1 MIAILSVLALTAACF
16 GAGAIG
22 LRLLGLMDDR
32 PLLERTMLG
41 AAVGFGVVGWLLFWI
56 GTGGILTDPVLWGFC
71 LVLALS
77 NIFYFT
83 GAADTRP
90 APSLN
95 FVSWT
100 LIALLALAA
109 FLDLFE
115 AMSPPADGDTLAYHF
130 TLARWFSEAGNVFFV
145 PVRFQ
150 GAIPL
155 LVHMSYTAA
164 YFLGSAGGEASATA
178 AITGW
183 AFVSG
188 WMASGLLFAIALRY
202 VSFNWALALALL
214 FQTFPAMVFGAGS
227 GQVEARMAMFA
238 LIAALGLIDSRNS
251 DKLSPVILLGLG
263 AGFYA
268 ASKYLGLL
276 FAAAAAV
283 ALLSTGKP
291 VFKRLVVYCVALAI
305 AGTQWYGWNFVH
317 TGNPVFPM
325 MYELFQFLGTAN
337 DAAWNSDFNSDL
349 KSYLTRRADVTDG
362 WHWILSY
369 PFIAT
374 LSPPHALD
382 SGRVGLGPLFLLLL
396 PLVLLALWKARRSI
410 VQSQL
415 FPVALLVLVF
425 YVLWFNFG
433 VIPKIRHILPVIP
446 LLLLCA
452 GVAAASHYTKKYHGA
467 AALAVLLSLAVNL
480 GAHVLF
486 SREFIRHVAS
496 GESDDS
502 FLDRNLFAYPVAR
515 KINAN
520 KNIKGILVWDRQ
532 LQYYIK
538 AKSFFVASY
547 AQTQID
553 TRPGRINPK
562 TLFKQLKMQEL
573 SHVALNTPKSGIG
586 APGTLLEAMQTLE
599 RAGCVALED
608 IVPYTRFASRTLK
621 NLDVSEARSHIWM
634 VQSQCN
640 L

>member
-1 MIAILSVLALTAACF
+1 MIAILSVIALTAACF
-16 GAGAIG
+16 GAGAFG

-32 PLLERTMLG
+32 APLERTMLG
-41 AAVGFGVVGWLLFWI
+41 VAVGFGVLGWLLFWI
-56 GTGGILTDPVLWGFC
+56 GTGGLLTSPVLWGFC
-71 LVLALS
+71 LILALG
-77 NIFYFT
+77 NILYFI
-83 GAADTRP
+83 AANHTRP
-90 APSLN
+90 APSLDL
-95 FVSWT
+95 VSWA
-100 LIALLALAA
+100 LIVLLALAA
-109 FLDLFE
+109 LFDLFE
-115 AMSPPADGDTLAYHF
+115 AISPPADGDTLAYHF
-130 TLARWFSEAGNVFFV
+130 TLARRFSEARNVFFV

-164 YFLGSAGGEASATA
+164 YFMGSAGGEASATW

-227 GQVEARMAMFA
+227 GQIEARMAMFV

-251 DKLSPVILLGLG
+251 DKLSPIILLALG

-276 FAAAAAV
+276 FAAAAAA
-283 ALLSTGKP
+283 ALLSTGGP
-291 VFKRLVVYCVALAI
+291 VLKRLVVYCVVLAI

-337 DAAWNSDFNSDL
+337 DVAWNSDFNSDL
-349 KSYLTRRADVTDG
+349 KSYLIRRADVTNG

-374 LSPPHALD
+374 LAPPHAID
-382 SGRVGLGPLFLLLL
+382 SGRIGLGPLFLLLA
-396 PLVLLALWKARRSI
+396 PLVMLSLWKARQSI
-410 VQSQL
+410 IQSQL
-415 FPVALLVLVF
+415 FPVALLIFVF

-433 VIPKIRHILPVIP
+433 VIPKIRHILPIIP

-452 GVAAASHYTKKYHGA
+452 GVAAASQYTKKYRGA
-467 AALAVLLSLAVNL
+467 AALAVLLSLAVNF

-486 SREFIRHVAS
+486 SVEFIRHMVS
-496 GESDDS
+496 GETDDS
-502 FLDRNLFAYPVAR
+502 FLDRNVFAYPVVR

-520 KNIKGILVWDRQ
+520 KDIKGILVWDRQ

-547 AQTQID
+547 AQILID

-562 TLFKQLKMQEL
+562 TLFEQLKMQGL
-573 SHVALNTPKSGIG
+573 SHLALNTPKSGIG
-586 APGTLLEAMQTLE
+586 EPGTLLAAVQKLE
-599 RAGCVALED
+599 LAGCVVLEE
-608 IVPYTRFASRTLK
+608 IIPYTRFGSRTLK
-621 NLDVSEARSHIWM
+621 NLNVSSAQSNIWA
-634 VQSQCN
+634 VQPQCN